1 MSAGKKEQYFERFLT
16 LLETYSKILL
26 VSVDNIGSYHMQ
38 LIRKSLRGKGVMLM
52 GKNTM
57 MRRCIRNNIEK
68 NEKWEK
74 LLPLLIGNVGLIMT
88 DGDLGEIAK
97 ICKESRVPAAAKAG
111 ITAPNDVMIPKGQT
125 TLPPTKTSFLQALG
139 IASKINKGTI
149 EITADVHLIKEGD
162 KVGASEASLL
172 QTLGIT
178 PFTYGLVLKT
188 VYDDGSI
195 FDPKILDLGDEDI
208 IAFFAQGVSQ
218 VAALSLGTG
227 IPTVAALPHVLV
239 MGFKNLLAV
248 TMETE
253 FTFPQAE
260 KVKSGAAAAAAAAPA
275 ASSGGAAAAAVVEE
289 EEEEEES
296 EDMGFDLFG

>member
-1 MSAGKKEQYFERFLT
+1 MSAGKKEQYFEKFLG
-16 LLETYSKILL
+16 LMETYTKILL
-26 VSVDNIGSYHMQ
+26 VTVDNIGSFHMQ
-38 LIRKSLRGKGVMLM
+38 KIRKSLRGKAVLLM

-57 MRRCIRNNIEK
+57 LRRALRNNLEG

-74 LLPLLIGNVGLIMT
+74 LLPLLVGNVGLIFT
-88 DGDLGEIAK
+88 DGDLGEIASLVK
-97 ICKESRVPAAAKAG
+97 ASRVPAAAKAG
-111 ITAPNDVMIPKGQT
+111 IVAPNDVMVPKGQT

-139 IASKINKGTI
+139 IASKINRGTI
-149 EITADVHLIKEGD
+149 EITADVHLIVEGE
-162 KVGASEASLL
+162 KVGASQASLL

-178 PFTYGLVLKT
+178 PFTYGLVLKS
-188 VYDDGSI
+188 VYDDGSV
-195 FDPKILDLGDEDI
+195 FDPKVLDLTDADI
-208 IAFFAQGVSQ
+208 ISLFGQGVAQ
-218 VAALSLGTG
+218 VAALSLATG

-239 MGFKNLLAV
+239 AGFKNLLAV

-260 KVKSGAAAAAAAAPA
+260 KVKSGAAAAAASAPA
-275 ASSGGAAAAAVVEE
+275 ASAGGDAAPAVEEE